1 MKPIKYI
8 VYPLLIACVSGC
20 DLSLEF
26 PYKNSFFS
34 SSSLSSISSQT
45 SSAFVSTGD
54 PKSVYLNGTGEEQ
67 EGELELYF
75 FQLENERSLT
85 QVGDAYYIRYGTVD
99 ILIDAGVQNIGSN
112 VVLPYLKDR
121 VTDGVIEL
129 CINTHTDEDHMG
141 GFLGLKSGGE
151 YTGILST
158 EMEIRYFIDSGY
170 QAKTLIYEN
179 YRAELQKKI
188 ETGTQ
193 YYSYA
198 QTMSEENVPN
208 RLILGP
214 ETYIDILD
222 SKIYEN
228 DFAVSNNINDYSVP
242 VILTHGKTKFLL
254 MGDCEKKAEQAVLD
268 RNALDH
274 VDFFKANHHGSPT
287 SNNKFLLDAI
297 APDYVLIDA
306 TASNKYNLP
315 KKEIVDRFL
324 EYTPEIYTPFLS
336 GGIHVYSDKET
347 LRFDCDGYRQYEDG
361 KKGEIREG
369 TVGAPLRIQDSAW
382 YSEAI

>member
-1 MKPIKYI
+1 MKGSVKYI
-8 VYPLLIACVSGC
+8 FYPLLVACVSGC
-20 DLSLEF
+20 DLSLKF
-26 PYKNSFFS
+26 PYKDSFLPS
-34 SSSLSSISSQT
+34 SSVGSIST
-45 SSAFVSTGD
+45 FVSTGD

-85 QVGDAYYIRYGTVD
+85 QVGDAYYIRYGTID

-112 VVLPYLKDR
+112 VVLPYLRDR

-129 CINTHTDEDHMG
+129 CINTHTDEDHIG
-141 GFLGLKSGGE
+141 GFLGLKNGGA

-158 EMEIRYFIDSGY
+158 EMDIRFFIDSGY
-170 QAKTLIYEN
+170 QAKTQIYEN
-179 YRAELQKKI
+179 YRAELQKRI
-188 ETGTQ
+188 DTGTQ
-193 YYSYA
+193 YFSYA
-198 QTMSEENVPN
+198 QTMCDENVPN

-228 DFAVSNNINDYSVP
+228 DFAVSNNVNDYSVP
-242 VILTHGKTKFLL
+242 VILTHGETKFLL
-254 MGDCEKKAEQAVLD
+254 MGDCEKKAEQAIID
-268 RNALDH
+268 RNPLGH

-297 APDYVLIDA
+297 TPDYVLIDA
-306 TASNKYNLP
+306 TATNKYNLP

-324 EYTPEIYTPFLS
+324 EYTPEIYAPFLN
-336 GGIHVYSDKET
+336 GGIHVYSDKTT
-347 LRFDCDGYRQYEDG
+347 LRFDCDGYRQYEDE
-361 KKGEIREG
+361 KKGEIREE
-369 TVGAPLRIQDSAW
+369 TAGAPMRIQDSAW